1 MDWKEPNWW
10 NEYYTL
16 SVNKLLLLH
25 HGCMK
30 FTYLNCRWKHFP
42 CNNTL
47 NYERYVRQHKG
58 SKNNYL
64 PRLKYCKS
72 LQHHN
77 TSKYQLEFFCDCKT
91 PKKQNHCNEHR
102 PLSTDSFSK
111 RGQTSL
117 AFKTTLERLAA
128 SLQLLPAWI
137 KAKFTNTHSVI
148 TWHVQLRARQNTPDL
163 ILK

>member
-1 MDWKEPNWW
+1 MDWKEPNRR

-30 FTYLNCRWKHFP
+30 FTYLNCRLKHFR
-42 CNNTL
+42 CIILSIMSATWDNTKVQI
-47 NYERYVRQHKG
+47 N
-58 SKNNYL
+58 L

-72 LQHHN
+72 LRNHN

-91 PKKQNHCNEHR
+91 PEKQNYCNEHR
-102 PLSTDSFSK
+102 PLTTDSFSK

-117 AFKTTLERLAA
+117 AIKSRLERLAA

-137 KAKFTNTHSVI
+137 KAKFTNTYSVI